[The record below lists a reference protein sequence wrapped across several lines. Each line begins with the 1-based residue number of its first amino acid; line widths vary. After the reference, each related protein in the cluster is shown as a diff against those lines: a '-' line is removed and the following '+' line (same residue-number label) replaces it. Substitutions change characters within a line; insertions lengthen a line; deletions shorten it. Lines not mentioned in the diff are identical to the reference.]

1 MINVSPTEYS
11 TVYTVSKEDSVKL
24 RNIATEVVIPHE
36 AAEQL
41 VDCFSIG
48 AEEAKKFRRQRMDSD
63 EVSFW
68 SKISRLNLKTF
79 ASLAKTNQIK
89 CTDEKIITFS
99 ADRNLFGRLLI
110 AAKCRDVD
118 VKEVLRYELSTA
130 PFAFAHA
137 DCSLRK
143 TTKSVL
149 MAEVERECQAQGR
162 LPESALSTAFILD
175 AMDLVQTLKSAGYRT
190 FGDLAERYLNV
201 FFTPL
206 RQGQCRRVDVVFDRY
221 GVQESIKESEK
232 VRRGSSRAVEVQ
244 STNKHSPVPKKWGS
258 NNNQNNKVNLS
269 R

>member
-1 MINVSPTEYS
+1 MDFGWFLTRLYTHQSFSENLHNRDGEVFQPLPSWSGFNAKIASEPPLLTFVAYCQMINVSPTEYS

-89 CTDEKIITFS
+89 CADEKIITFS

-110 AAKCRDVD
+110 AVKCRDVD
-118 VKEVLRYELSTA
+118 VKEVLRYELSTV
-130 PFAFAHA
+130 PFTFAHA
-137 DCSLRK
+137 DGSLRK

-162 LPESALSTAFILD
+162 LPESAL
-175 AMDLVQTLKSAGYRT
+175 
-190 FGDLAERYLNV
+190 
-201 FFTPL
+201 
-206 RQGQCRRVDVVFDRY
+206 
-221 GVQESIKESEK
+221 
-232 VRRGSSRAVEVQ
+232 
-244 STNKHSPVPKKWGS
+244 
-258 NNNQNNKVNLS
+258 
-269 R
+269 